1 MTKEKPV
8 KRHQRIDDLAA
19 LAVPEQPALSPD
31 ASQIVYVLRTIDVD
45 EDRSVRSL
53 WRVGAYTGE
62 PRQLTR
68 GRADTAPAWSPDGT
82 RVAFLRAEDGPSQ
95 LWLLPAGGGEAEQ
108 LTTLPLGAGTPV
120 WSPDGSKIAFAA
132 AVDSRAAVGED
143 DKARASRAS
152 APIVTDRL
160 DYQADGAGL
169 LRTVRQH
176 LHVLDLVTKQC
187 RRVTSGDWNAGGPAW
202 SPDSAKLAFSAATAP
217 DADLRFQAP
226 VYVLDVADVAATP
239 LLVGLPDGEGG
250 PVTWLADGSALL
262 VIGREGP
269 PTGHAGLLRVPLSGG
284 AVMDL
289 AAPLDRNVM
298 PGGPGYPGALPQLG
312 EDGRSVLFC
321 VRDRGCTHAYMV
333 ATDGGDPRP
342 LVTGAGRNVTG
353 MSVASGAAALVLATP
368 ISYGEIVLVDIGT
381 GNETVRTEHGA
392 NMTDTELF
400 VREERTFTISDGTV
414 VHGWLIRDAAA
425 EEPQPLL
432 LDVHG
437 GPHNAW
443 NGAADQVHLYHQE
456 LASRG
461 WTILLVN
468 PRASDGYGEQ
478 FFTAATGAWGEADA
492 KDFLEPID
500 QLVAAGIADARRL
513 ALTGYSYGGFT
524 TCYLTSRDDRFAAA
538 VAGGVVSDLHS
549 MAGSSDAGHF
559 LSEYEL
565 AAPSWDD
572 HGRYNAMSPMAQV
585 ARVRTPTL
593 IVHGAA
599 DLRCPIDQAKQW
611 HTALRERGVP
621 TRLVLYPD
629 ASHLFIRDGKPS
641 HRLDFN
647 RRVLDWVEQ
656 YAGDATGP
664 RRPRID
670 AEHWQRRLAALAERH
685 DVPGAALGILRVRQ
699 GHQDELVEAAFGIL
713 NKDTGVEVTKDTVF
727 QIGSI
732 TKVWTTTV
740 LMQLVDEGLLDLDAP
755 VVEILPELRL
765 ADADVT
771 KQVTVR
777 HLLTHTSG
785 IDGDVFTDTGRGD
798 DCLETYVA
806 GLAEVVQNH
815 PLGATWSYCNSGF
828 VLAGRVI
835 EKLTGGTWDR
845 AVTERIFAPLGLKH
859 TITLPEEALL
869 HRTAVGHLSE
879 GTEEPSRAPVW
890 MLPRSLGPAG
900 LIGSTA
906 ADLLGFARMHLTGG
920 VGPDGT
926 RLLGAA
932 SAEAM
937 TQAQAELPDK
947 YTLGDS
953 WGIGWIRF
961 GWNGRRLI
969 GHDGNTI
976 GQSAFLRLLPEDG
989 LAVALLTNGGR
1000 ARDLYQDLYRE
1011 IFAELADVDMPPPL
1025 SPPAEPVSVDIQP
1038 HLGTYERASSRIE
1051 VLIGDDG
1058 PVLRTTDTGPLAKLM
1073 LDPVTEYAMVPIEQ
1087 NLFVVRE
1094 PRAQTWTPVTFYQ
1107 LRTGEKYLHFGVRAT
1122 PKVADGGIG

>member
-1 MTKEKPV
+1 MTEEEPV
-8 KRHQRIDDLAA
+8 TRRQRIDDLTA
-19 LAVPEQPALSPD
+19 LAVPDQPALSPD
-31 ASQIVYVLRTIDVD
+31 GSQIVYVLRTSDVD
-45 EDRSVRSL
+45 ADRTVRSL
-53 WRVGAYTGE
+53 WCVAADTGE

-68 GRADTAPAWSPDGT
+68 GQADTSPAWSPDGT
-82 RVAFLRAEDGPSQ
+82 SVAFLRVQDGPPQ

-120 WSPDGSKIAFAA
+120 WSPDGSKVAFTA
-132 AVDSRAAVGED
+132 AVDSRAAAGED
-143 DKARASRAS
+143 DKARAARAS
-152 APIVTDRL
+152 APIATDRL
-160 DYQADGAGL
+160 GYQADGAGL
-169 LRTVRQH
+169 LRTMRQH
-176 LHVLDLVTKQC
+176 LHVLDLATKQC
-187 RRVTSGDWNAGGPAW
+187 RQVTSGDWHAGEPAW
-202 SPDSAKLAFSAATAP
+202 SPDSSKLAFCAATAP
-217 DADLRFQAP
+217 DADLRFLAP
-226 VYVLDVADVAATP
+226 VYVLDVTDVATTP
-239 LLVGLPDGEGG
+239 ELVGLPDGAGG

-262 VIGREGP
+262 VVGTVGP

-284 AVMDL
+284 QAVDL

-298 PGGPGYPGALPQLG
+298 PGSPGYPGALPQLG
-312 EDGRSVLFC
+312 DDGNSVLFC
-321 VRDRGCTHAYMV
+321 VRDHGCTHAYV
-333 ATDGGDPRP
+333 VSTEGGDPRP
-342 LVTGAGRNVTG
+342 LVTGAGRNVAG
-353 MSVASGAAALVLATP
+353 MSVASGAAALVLTTP
-368 ISYGEIVLVDIGT
+368 TSYGEIVVVDIGT
-381 GNETVRTEHGA
+381 GKEMARTEHGA
-392 NMTDTELF
+392 SLTGTELF

-425 EEPQPLL
+425 QGPQPLL

-461 WTILLVN
+461 WIILLVN
-468 PRASDGYGEQ
+468 PRASDGYGEH
-478 FFTAATGAWGEADA
+478 FFTAARGAWGEADA

-500 QLVAAGIADARRL
+500 QLVAAEIADPRRL
-513 ALTGYSYGGFT
+513 AVTGYSYGGFT

-549 MAGSSDAGHF
+549 MAGSADVGHF

-565 AAPSWDD
+565 TVPSWDD
-572 HGRYNAMSPMAQV
+572 NGRYSAMSPMAQV

-593 IVHGAA
+593 ILHGAA

-611 HTALRERGVP
+611 HTALRERRVP

-629 ASHLFIRDGKPS
+629 ASHLFILDGRPS

-647 RRVLDWVEQ
+647 RQVVDWVEQ
-656 YAGDATGP
+656 YAGDAAGP

-670 AEHWQRRLAALAERH
+670 AEHWQRRLAVLAEQH
-685 DVPGAALGILRVRQ
+685 HVPGAVLGIARVRQ
-699 GHQDELVEAAFGIL
+699 GHQDELVEAAFGVL

-755 VVEILPELRL
+755 VVEVLPELRL
-765 ADADVT
+765 ADPEVT

-798 DCLETYVA
+798 DCIKSYVA
-806 GLAEVVQNH
+806 GLDEVAQNH
-815 PLGATWSYCNSGF
+815 PLGATCSYCNSGF

-835 EKLTGGTWDR
+835 EKLTGGTWDS
-845 AVTERIFAPLGLKH
+845 AVSERIFAPLGLKH

-869 HRTAVGHLSE
+869 HRTAVGHVSE
-879 GTEEPSRAPVW
+879 GTQEPSRAPVW

-906 ADLLGFARMHLTGG
+906 ADLLVFARMHLNGG
-920 VGPDGT
+920 VGPDGAQ
-926 RLLGAA
+926 LLGAA
-932 SAEAM
+932 SAAAM
-937 TQAQAELPDK
+937 TTPQAELPDK
-947 YTLGDS
+947 HILGDS

-961 GWNGRRLI
+961 DWNGRRLI

-976 GQSAFLRLLPEDG
+976 GQAAFLRLLPDEG
-989 LAVALLTNGGR
+989 LAVALLTNGGSTF
-1000 ARDLYQDLYRE
+1000 DLYQDLYRE

-1025 SPPAEPVSVDIQP
+1025 SPPAEPVSVDVQP
-1038 HLGTYERASSRIE
+1038 HVGIYQRASSRIE
-1051 VLIGDDG
+1051 VLNGDDG
-1058 PVLRTTDTGPLAKLM
+1058 PVLRTTVTGPLAKLM
-1073 LDPVTEYAMVPIEQ
+1073 PDPTSEYAMVPIDQ

-1094 PRAQTWTPVTFYQ
+1094 PKARTWTPVTFYR
-1107 LRTGEKYLHFGVRAT
+1107 LPTGEKYLHFGVRAT
-1122 PKVADGGIG
+1122 PKVS